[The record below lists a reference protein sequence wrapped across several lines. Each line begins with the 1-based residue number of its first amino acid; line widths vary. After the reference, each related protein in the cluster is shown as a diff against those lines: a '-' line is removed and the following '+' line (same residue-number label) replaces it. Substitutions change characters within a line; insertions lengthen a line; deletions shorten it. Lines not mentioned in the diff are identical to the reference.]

1 VIFIKILIITGRE
14 THDIIKKIVE
24 PLKEHV
30 FEIKTAP
37 VSVSAFIT
45 KEMARRILNSLSI
58 KDYDLILLPGFIQW
72 DTSSLEKEC
81 GMDVRKGPEFA
92 SDIPMI
98 IKNLDKIKLSS
109 VIPANKLFHKSGKE
123 LYEKFYLEQVKI
135 AKKNLGFHT
144 FYINEERSDV
154 MIGRNLPPPII
165 AEIVNC
171 TLKEDN
177 AILKKA
183 KHYIDSGADIIDIGC
198 VSNRPNPE
206 RIKEII
212 KLLRTN
218 FDTLISIDSMNPVE
232 INSAVEEGIDLI
244 LSLDLGNYKE
254 CSTIPKDTPIVI
266 LPTNVSKGY
275 FPSDADTKN
284 RNLFSLIKKLRK
296 LGYQK
301 LIADP
306 LLQTPISP
314 GMCNSLE
321 AYFLYKKRVFQCG
334 YSEFEV
340 PLFFG
345 VSNVVELMDVDS
357 VGINGLLSSLAIEL
371 DIGILFTVEHSVK
384 LMGGVKE
391 LSDCVKLCYISKHL
405 NAPPINMGIEV
416 FKAKGKTS
424 EEVPDINRETAVHV
438 SKLDESYIPDPKG
451 YFKFHVNHYNKEI
464 YVLFF
469 SNNNELKMTLIGNNA
484 EALCKRILQENLI
497 NDPHH
502 VSYVSREL
510 SKAETCLKLGKP
522 YLQEY

>member
-1 VIFIKILIITGRE
+1 MIFIKILIITGQE
-14 THDIIKKIVE
+14 AYGIIKKIVE
-24 PLKEHV
+24 PLKDYV
-30 FEIKTAP
+30 FDIVKAP

-45 KEMARRILNSLSI
+45 EKMVRKILKSISLNQF
-58 KDYDLILLPGFIQW
+58 DLILLPGFVQW
-72 DTSSLEKEC
+72 DARPLEEEFGVNVK
-81 GMDVRKGPEFA
+81 KGPEFA

-98 IKNLDKIKLSS
+98 VKNLDKINLSS
-109 VIPANKLFHKSGKE
+109 KVPANKLFRISGKE
-123 LYEKFYLEQVKI
+123 LYEKFYEEQVKI
-135 AKKNLGFHT
+135 ARENLGSHT
-144 FYINEERSDV
+144 FYINEERSEII
-154 MIGRNLPPPII
+154 IGRNLPPPII

-171 TLKEDN
+171 TLKEDEI
-177 AILKKA
+177 ILKKA
-183 KHYIDSGADIIDIGC
+183 KHYMDSGAGIIDIGC
-198 VSNRPNPE
+198 VSNRPDPE

-212 KLLRTN
+212 KLLRRN
-218 FDTLISIDSMNPVE
+218 FDVLISIDSMNPIE
-232 INSAVEEGIDLI
+232 INSAVDEGIDLI

-254 CSTIPKDTPIVI
+254 CSAIPKDTPIVI

-275 FPSDADTKN
+275 FPSDADIKT
-284 RNLFSLIKKLRK
+284 RNLFSLIKKLREM
-296 LGYQK
+296 GNQK

-321 AYFLYKKRVFQCG
+321 SYFLYKKRVSQCG

-357 VGINGLLSSLAIEL
+357 VGINGLLASLAIEL
-371 DIGILFTVEHSVK
+371 DIGILFTVEHSTK

-391 LSDCVKLCYISKHL
+391 LSDCVKLCYISKHQST
-405 NAPPINMGIEV
+405 PPINVGIEV

-424 EEVPDINRETAVHV
+424 EELPIINRKNAIHV
-438 SKLDESYIPDPKG
+438 SKLDESYVPDPKG
-451 YFKFHVNHYNKEI
+451 YFKFHVNHYSKEI

-469 SNNNELKMTLIGNNA
+469 SNKNELKRTLIGNNA

-497 NDPHH
+497 TDPYH
-502 VSYVSREL
+502 VSYISREL